1 MSTSHTW
8 RVIIPLVFMA
18 WLVGCTPKSGSDAVT
33 ESSSGGDNHVSRE
46 GKLFG
51 DDFGD
56 SADEA
61 SAHVAVPFA
70 NTADRGVTSSASVT
84 DKADSLAPSRI
95 RFSEVALES
104 GLDFTYD
111 NGEAGKSLMVETVG
125 GGVGVLDYDRDGTPD
140 LFFCQGG
147 DPTTDD
153 NLHRPPSTLFRNA
166 PLGSFR
172 NVGELAG
179 IGAYGYGQGVAI
191 GDFNA
196 DGFEDVY
203 LTNVGRNVLLMNNG
217 DGTFQDITASSGT
230 GDDLWS
236 TSAAFADLTG
246 DGLLD
251 IYVCNYLA
259 YNPRSPL
266 NCRNSKGEYRICHP
280 RELPPV
286 PDHFYVNLGDGTFRE
301 ESVPRELVGEGNKA
315 LGVAVADFNVDGSPD
330 VYVANDTTA
339 NFLFLNRGDG
349 TFQERAQLLG
359 CAANYE
365 GLFQASMGLAIGDYD
380 RNGLLD
386 IYSTHFYE
394 ESNTLYR
401 NLGAVGFQD
410 VTGSM
415 GLHTPTL
422 QSLGFGTAMADF
434 DQDGWLD
441 IFVTNG
447 HVENYPNNPIHKMRP
462 QLFQFDGTRWYDRS
476 LEAGPFF
483 HEKFVGRGVASVDFD
498 NDGDLDLVVVHQ
510 NQRTALLRND
520 SRRGNWIKVVFVG
533 RDSPRDGT
541 GCRVRVT
548 AGDQTYFHELV
559 GGGSYLSSSQSA
571 IVFGVGEFDGECE
584 IEVTWP
590 TGNTSR
596 FHQLVNQDALVTE
609 AR

>member
-1 MSTSHTW
+1 M
-8 RVIIPLVFMA
+8 L
-18 WLVGCTPKSGSDAVT
+18 T
-33 ESSSGGDNHVSRE
+33 ESKIAGDNNRLRE
-46 GKLFG
+46 EKLFG
-51 DDFGD
+51 DDFAA
-56 SADEA
+56 SPKSTAQDEA
-61 SAHVAVPFA
+61 ATRA
-70 NTADRGVTSSASVT
+70 NSPEKGSSSSATVT
-84 DKADSLAPSRI
+84 DTSASLAPSRI
-95 RFSEVALES
+95 RFSDVAVES

-147 DPTTDD
+147 DPTIEG
-153 NLHRPPSTLFRNA
+153 NGNRPPSTLFRNA
-166 PLGSFR
+166 PPGRFQ
-172 NVGELAG
+172 NVGEAAG
-179 IGAYGYGQGVAI
+179 IGAYGYGQGVAV

-203 LTNVGRNVLLMNNG
+203 VTNVGRNVLLLNNG
-217 DGTFQDITASSGT
+217 DGTFQDITGASGT

-301 ESVPRELVGEGNKA
+301 ESVSRGLMGEGNKA
-315 LGVAVADFNVDGSPD
+315 LGVAVADFNADGAPD

-359 CAANYE
+359 CASNYE

-447 HVENYPNNPIHKMRP
+447 HVENYPDNPIHRMRP
-462 QLFQFDGTRWYDRS
+462 QLFQFDGTRWHDRS
-476 LEAGPFF
+476 LESGPFF
-483 HEKFVGRGVASVDFD
+483 DEKYVGRGVTSVDFD
-498 NDGDLDLVVVHQ
+498 NDGDLDLVVAHQ

-520 SRRGNWIKVVFVG
+520 SQRGNWLRVVLVG

-548 AGDQTYFHELV
+548 AGNQNYFHELV
-559 GGGSYLSSSQSA
+559 GGGSYLSSSQSVL
-571 IVFGVGEFDGECE
+571 VFGVGEFTGECE

-590 TGNTSR
+590 TGTVARVQQS
-596 FHQLVNQDALVTE
+596 VNQEAWVTE
-609 AR
+609 AL